1 MVRKIVLI
9 LLFFIYSIEKSHS
22 QDYFPENAGVK
33 TSNQPYNVFVNASII
48 VSPGKKIEKGILIER
63 DGFVVEVG
71 KNIEIPKN
79 SIIHD
84 KTGQYIYPS
93 FIDLYSNFGIKKA
106 ERSSSIGRSSQ
117 YNPNRKGFYW
127 NDHILSDY
135 NSINDYSYNHVKS
148 KKLREAGFG
157 IVNIHRENGIHRGTG
172 SLIALSDRHTDNYRI
187 IKSKSTEFYS
197 FKKSIN
203 SAQSYPTSIMGA
215 MALLRQFFLDIK
227 WYEQKKSN
235 SKDISIE
242 AAIQNKNLPKI
253 FDSGGRLNLMRAL
266 KIASETNQRFVVV
279 GSGLEYLDH
288 KRIKSYGN
296 TIVVPINFPKP
307 YDVSDSELNGKLS
320 LKHLKEWNQAPS
332 NLSVLEENG
341 VDFAITS
348 KGHENGSD
356 FIQNV
361 KKAVAYGLSEKTALM
376 SLTKIPAKVLKMNQK
391 IGELKKGF
399 YANFLVTSGPIFKE
413 ESVIYENWVIG
424 KQYVLTPNDVVLN
437 LDISDEDLLEY
448 LEKAESAGYSIE
460 ELKKIAKFNG
470 LSTGEIKILGDRL
483 SNAKR
488 ELELKD
494 EVLNKI
500 EPKKKFPVLPVTFPN
515 TAYGFKELPKYS
527 NIVFKNVT
535 AWTNEEEGILK
546 NIDVL
551 ITNGK
556 IKKINK
562 NIETPKTHF
571 EIDCTGKHLTAGIID
586 EHSHIAASSI
596 NEAGQNSSAEV
607 SIEDVIEPNDMSI
620 FRSLAGGV
628 TTAQILHGSA
638 NPIGGRSAI
647 IKLRWGESDEK
658 MIFKNSDKFIKF
670 ALGENVKQSN
680 WGSYSRFPQT
690 RMGVEQVF
698 VDYFNRALEYGEKW
712 KNYNSLSKKEKT
724 FKEKPRKD
732 IEMDVLLEILNGKRF
747 ITCHS
752 YVQSEINMLMKV
764 AENFGIRINTFTH
777 ILEGYKLAEK
787 MFHHGVGGS
796 TFSDWWAYKYE
807 VIDAIPYNGPI
818 MTEAGVVVAYN
829 SDSSEVIRRLNQ
841 EAAKAVK
848 YGGLS
853 EEEAWKYVTLNPA
866 KLLHIDDRVG
876 SLKEGKDADL
886 VLWSDNPLSIYASA
900 EKTFI
905 DGKIYYDSSK
915 IPSIIE
921 EIKNEKNKII
931 NQMMLATNGGQKLQP
946 IVSKSNKEFTCETVD
961 K

>member
-48 VSPGKKIEKGILIER
+48 VSPDKKIEKGILIER

-106 ERSSSIGRSSQ
+106 KRSSSIGRSSQ

-203 SAQSYPTSIMGA
+203 SAQSYPTSVMGA
-215 MALLRQFFLDIK
+215 MALLRQFFFDIK

-307 YDVSDSELNGKLS
+307 YDVSDSELNEKLS

-332 NLSVLEENG
+332 NLSVLEKNG

-483 SNAKR
+483 SNAKK

-946 IVSKSNKEFTCETVD
+946 VVSNSNKEFTCETVD

>member
-48 VSPGKKIEKGILIER
+48 VSPDKKIEKGILIER
-63 DGFVVEVG
+63 DGFIVEVG

-117 YNPNRKGFYW
+117 YNANRKGFYW

-203 SAQSYPTSIMGA
+203 SAQSYPTSVMGA
-215 MALLRQFFLDIK
+215 MALIRQFFFDIK

-296 TIVVPINFPKP
+296 TIVVPVNFPKP
-307 YDVSDSELNGKLS
+307 YDVSDSELNEKLS

-483 SNAKR
+483 SNAKK

-946 IVSKSNKEFTCETVD
+946 VVSNSNKEFTCETVD

>member
-48 VSPGKKIEKGILIER
+48 VSPDKKIEKGILIER
-63 DGFVVEVG
+63 DGFIVEVG

-203 SAQSYPTSIMGA
+203 SAQSYPTSVMGA
-215 MALLRQFFLDIK
+215 MALLRQFFFDIK

-296 TIVVPINFPKP
+296 TIVVPVNFPKP
-307 YDVSDSELNGKLS
+307 YDVSDSELNEKLS

-332 NLSVLEENG
+332 NLSVLEKNG

-483 SNAKR
+483 SNAKK

-876 SLKEGKDADL
+876 SLKVGKDADL

-946 IVSKSNKEFTCETVD
+946 VVSNSNKEFTCETVD

>member
-9 LLFFIYSIEKSHS
+9 LLFFINSIEKSHS

-33 TSNQPYNVFVNASII
+33 TSNQPHNVFVNATII
-48 VSPGKKIEKGILIER
+48 ISPDKKIEKGILIER
-63 DGFVVEVG
+63 DGLVVEVG

-79 SIIHD
+79 SILHD

-106 ERSSSIGRSSQ
+106 ESTSSRGRSSQ
-117 YNPNRKGFYW
+117 YNPNREGFYW

-135 NSINDYSYNHVKS
+135 NSINDYSYNLVKS
-148 KKLREAGFG
+148 KQLREAGFG
-157 IVNIHRENGIHRGTG
+157 IVNTHRENGIHRGTG

-203 SAQSYPTSIMGA
+203 SAQSYPTSVMGA

-242 AAIQNKNLPKI
+242 AAIQNKNFPKI
-253 FDSGGRLNLMRAL
+253 FDSGGRLNLLRAL
-266 KIASETNQRFVVV
+266 KIGKETNQKFTVV

-307 YDVSDSELNGKLS
+307 YDVSDSELNEKLS

-332 NLSVLEENG
+332 NLSVLEESG

-376 SLTKIPAKVLKMNQK
+376 SLTKIPAKILKMNQK

-483 SNAKR
+483 SNAKK

-607 SIEDVIEPNDMSI
+607 SIEDVIEPNDISI

-712 KNYNSLSKKEKT
+712 KKYNSLSKKEKT

-764 AENFGIRINTFTH
+764 AENFGVRINTFTH

-886 VLWSDNPLSIYASA
+886 VLWSDNPLSIYANA

-915 IPSIIE
+915 IPSIMD

-931 NQMMLATNGGQKLQP
+931 NQIMSATTGGQKLQP
-946 IVSKSNKEFTCETVD
+946 VASNSNKEFTCETVD

>member
-106 ERSSSIGRSSQ
+106 ERSSRIGRSSQ

-424 KQYVLTPNDVVLN
+424 KQYILTPNDVVLN

-571 EIDCTGKHLTAGIID
+571 ELDCTGKHLTAGIID

-607 SIEDVIEPNDMSI
+607 SIEDVIEPNDISI

-915 IPSIIE
+915 IPSIIK
-921 EIKNEKNKII
+921 EIKNQKNKII

>member
-9 LLFFIYSIEKSHS
+9 LLFFINSIEKSHS

-48 VSPGKKIEKGILIER
+48 VSPDKKIEKGILIER
-63 DGFVVEVG
+63 DGFIVEVG

-307 YDVSDSELNGKLS
+307 YDVSDSELNEKLS
-320 LKHLKEWNQAPS
+320 LKNLKEWNQAPS

-483 SNAKR
+483 SNAKK

-946 IVSKSNKEFTCETVD
+946 VVSNSNKEFTCETVD

>member
-9 LLFFIYSIEKSHS
+9 LLSLIYSIEKSHS
-22 QDYFPENAGVK
+22 QDYFPENDGVK
-33 TSNQPYNVFVNASII
+33 TSNQPYNVFINATII
-48 VSPGKKIEKGILIER
+48 VSPDKKIEKGILIER
-63 DGFVVEVG
+63 DGIVVEVG

-79 SIIHD
+79 SILHD

-93 FIDLYSNFGIKKA
+93 FIDLYSNFGIRKA
-106 ERSSSIGRSSQ
+106 ESSSRRGRSSQ
-117 YNPNRKGFYW
+117 YNPNREGFYW

-135 NSINDYSYNHVKS
+135 NSINDYSFDPVKS

-157 IVNIHRENGIHRGTG
+157 IVNAHRENGIHRGTG
-172 SLIALSDRHTDNYRI
+172 SLIALSDIHTDNYRI

-203 SAQSYPTSIMGA
+203 SDQSYPTSVMGA
-215 MALLRQFFLDIK
+215 MALLRQFFLDIE
-227 WYEQKKSN
+227 WYEQKSSN

-253 FDSGGRLNLMRAL
+253 FESGGRLNLMRAL
-266 KIASETNQRFVVV
+266 KIGKETNQRFTVV
-279 GSGLEYLDH
+279 GSGFEYLDY
-288 KRIKSYGN
+288 KRIKSYDN
-296 TIVVPINFPKP
+296 TIVVPINSPKP
-307 YDVSDSELNGKLS
+307 YDVSDSELNEKLT
-320 LKHLKEWNQAPS
+320 LNHLKEWNQAPS

-341 VDFAITS
+341 LDFAITS
-348 KGHENGSD
+348 KGLENISD
-356 FIQNV
+356 FIKNI
-361 KKAVAYGLSEKTALM
+361 KKAVAYGLSEKGALM
-376 SLTKIPAKVLKMNQK
+376 SLTKIPAKVLKMDQK

-399 YANFLVTSGPIFKE
+399 YANFLVASGPIFRE
-413 ESVIYENWVIG
+413 ESIIYENWVIG
-424 KQYVLTPNDVVLN
+424 KQHLITPNDIVLN

-448 LEKAESAGYSIE
+448 LEKAEKAGYSIE
-460 ELKKIAKFNG
+460 ELKNIAKFNG
-470 LSTGEIKILGDRL
+470 LSSEEIKTLGQRL
-483 SNAKR
+483 SNAKK

-515 TAYGFKELPKYS
+515 TAYGFKEKPKYS
-527 NIVFKNVT
+527 NMVFKNVT
-535 AWTNEEEGILK
+535 AWTNEKEGILK
-546 NIDVL
+546 NVDVL
-551 ITNGK
+551 ISNGK
-556 IKKINK
+556 IKKIGK
-562 NIETPKTHF
+562 DIETPKTHF
-571 EIDCTGKHLTAGIID
+571 DLDCTGKHLTAGIID

-607 SIEDVIEPNDMSI
+607 SIEDVIEPDDISI

-712 KNYNSLSKKEKT
+712 ENYNSLSKKAKGA
-724 FKEKPRKD
+724 FEKPRKD
-732 IEMDVLLEILNGKRF
+732 IEMDVLLEILKGKRF

-777 ILEGYKLAEK
+777 VLEGYKLAEK
-787 MFHHGVGGS
+787 MSRHGVGGS

-818 MTEAGVVVAYN
+818 MTEAGVTVAYN

-900 EKTFI
+900 EKTII

-921 EIKNEKNKII
+921 EMKIEKEKII
-931 NQMMLATNGGQKLQP
+931 DQIKSATNGGKNLQP
-946 IVSKSNKEFTCETVD
+946 IESSSNKEFFCETVD
-961 K
+961 N

>member
-1 MVRKIVLI
+1 MFRKIVLI
-9 LLFFIYSIEKSHS
+9 FLSLIYSIEKSHS
-22 QDYFPENAGVK
+22 QDYFPENDGVK
-33 TSNQPYNVFVNASII
+33 KSNQPFNVFINATII
-48 VSPGKKIEKGILIER
+48 VSPDKKIEKGILIER
-63 DGFVVEVG
+63 DGIVVEVG

-79 SIIHD
+79 SIVHD

-93 FIDLYSNFGIKKA
+93 FIDLYSTFGVKKA
-106 ERSSSIGRSSQ
+106 ESSSRRGRSSQ
-117 YNPNRKGFYW
+117 YNPNREGFYW

-135 NSINDYSYNHVKS
+135 NSINDYSYDQVKS

-157 IVNIHRENGIHRGTG
+157 IVNTHRENGIHRGTG
-172 SLIALSDRHTDNYRI
+172 LLIALSDRHTDNYRI
-187 IKSKSTEFYS
+187 LKSKSTEFYS
-197 FKKSIN
+197 FKKSIS

-215 MALLRQFFLDIK
+215 MALLRQFFLDIE

-242 AAIQNKNLPKI
+242 SSIDNKNLPKI
-253 FDSGGRLNLMRAL
+253 FESGGRLNLMRAL
-266 KIASETNQRFVVV
+266 KIGKETNKRFIVV
-279 GSGLEYLDH
+279 GSGLEYIDYN
-288 KRIKSYGN
+288 RIKSYGN

-307 YDVSDSELNGKLS
+307 YDVSDFELNEKLT
-320 LKHLKEWNQAPS
+320 LNHLKEWNQAPS
-332 NLSVLEENG
+332 NLSVLEENDI
-341 VDFAITS
+341 DFAITS
-348 KGHENGSD
+348 KGLENISK
-356 FIQNV
+356 FILNI
-361 KKAVAYGLSEKTALM
+361 KKAVAYGLSEKRALM
-376 SLTKIPAKVLKMNQK
+376 SLTTIPAKVLKMKQK

-399 YANFLVTSGPIFKE
+399 YANFLVTSGPVFKE

-424 KQYVLTPNDVVLN
+424 KQHVLTPNDVVLN
-437 LDISDEDLLEY
+437 LDISDDDLLEY
-448 LEKAESAGYSIE
+448 LEKAEKSGYSID
-460 ELKKIAKFNG
+460 ELKRIAKFNG
-470 LSTGEIKILGDRL
+470 LSTGDIEILGQRL
-483 SNAKR
+483 SNAKQ

-494 EVLNKI
+494 KVLKKT
-500 EPKKKFPVLPVTFPN
+500 EPKKKFPVLPVTYPN
-515 TAYGFKELPKYS
+515 MAFGFKEKPKYS
-527 NIVFKNVT
+527 NIIFKNVT
-535 AWTNEEEGILK
+535 AWTNEEEGILE

-556 IKKINK
+556 ITKIGK
-562 NIETPKTHF
+562 DLETPKNHS
-571 EIDCTGKHLTAGIID
+571 ELDCTGKHLTAGIID

-607 SIEDVIEPNDMSI
+607 SIEDVIDSDDISI

-638 NPIGGRSAI
+638 NPIGGRSAV

-698 VDYFNRALEYGEKW
+698 VDYFNRALEYGKTW
-712 KNYNSLSKKEKT
+712 KAYNSLSKKEKAT
-724 FKEKPRKD
+724 SEKPRKD
-732 IEMDVLLEILNGKRF
+732 IEMDVLLEILKGERF

-764 AENFGIRINTFTH
+764 AEKFGVRINTFTH
-777 ILEGYKLAEK
+777 ILEGYKLADK

-807 VIDAIPYNGPI
+807 VIDAIPFNGPI
-818 MTEAGVVVAYN
+818 MTEAGVTVAYN

-876 SLKEGKDADL
+876 SIKKGKDADL

-900 EKTFI
+900 EKTII
-905 DGKIYYDSSK
+905 DGKIYYDSNK

-921 EIKNEKNKII
+921 EIKIEKDKII
-931 NQMMLATNGGQKLQP
+931 NQIKSATDGDQKLQP
-946 IVSKSNKEFTCETVD
+946 IVSDSNKEFFCETVD

>member
-9 LLFFIYSIEKSHS
+9 LLFIINSIDKSHS

-33 TSNQPYNVFVNASII
+33 TSNQPYNVFVNATII
-48 VSPGKKIEKGILIER
+48 VSPDKKIEKGILIER
-63 DGFVVEVG
+63 DGLVVDVG
-71 KNIEIPKN
+71 ENIEIPKN
-79 SIIHD
+79 SILHD

-106 ERSSSIGRSSQ
+106 ESTSSRGRSSQ
-117 YNPNRKGFYW
+117 YNPNREGFYW

-135 NSINDYSYNHVKS
+135 NSINDYSYNLVKS

-157 IVNIHRENGIHRGTG
+157 IVNTHRENGIHRGTG

-203 SAQSYPTSIMGA
+203 SAQSYPTSVMGA

-266 KIASETNQRFVVV
+266 KIASETNQRFVVI
-279 GSGLEYLDH
+279 GSGLEYLDY

-307 YDVSDSELNGKLS
+307 YDVSDSELNEKLS

-376 SLTKIPAKVLKMNQK
+376 SLTKIPAKVLKMSQK

-483 SNAKR
+483 SNAKK
-488 ELELKD
+488 ELELK
-494 EVLNKI
+494 EKVLKKI

-556 IKKINK
+556 IKKISK

-571 EIDCTGKHLTAGIID
+571 ELDCTGKHLTAGIID

-607 SIEDVIEPNDMSI
+607 SIEDVIEPNDISI

-712 KNYNSLSKKEKT
+712 KKYNSLSKKEKT

-732 IEMDVLLEILNGKRF
+732 IEMDILLEILNGKRF

-764 AENFGIRINTFTH
+764 AENFGVRINTFTH

-915 IPSIIE
+915 IPSIMD

-931 NQMMLATNGGQKLQP
+931 NQIMSATIGGQKLQP
-946 IVSKSNKEFTCETVD
+946 ITSYSNKEFKCETVD

>member
-33 TSNQPYNVFVNASII
+33 TSNQPYNVFVNATII
-48 VSPGKKIEKGILIER
+48 VSPDKKIEKGILIER

-79 SIIHD
+79 SIVHD

-106 ERSSSIGRSSQ
+106 KRSSSIGRSSQ

-203 SAQSYPTSIMGA
+203 SAQSYPTSVMGA
-215 MALLRQFFLDIK
+215 MALLRQFFFDIK

-296 TIVVPINFPKP
+296 TIIVPINFPKP
-307 YDVSDSELNGKLS
+307 YDVSDSEMNEKLS

-424 KQYVLTPNDVVLN
+424 KQHVLTPNDVVLN

-483 SNAKR
+483 SNAKK

-494 EVLNKI
+494 EVLKKI

-556 IKKINK
+556 IKKISK
-562 NIETPKTHF
+562 NIETPKNHF
-571 EIDCTGKHLTAGIID
+571 ELDCTGKHLTAGIID

-607 SIEDVIEPNDMSI
+607 SIEDVIDPNDISI

-732 IEMDVLLEILNGKRF
+732 IEMDVLLEILNEKRF

-946 IVSKSNKEFTCETVD
+946 IVSNSNKEFTCETVD